1 MTPMRWPELEEPEWG
16 GAGDTL
22 ACSGELLSE
31 HALTWTSHA
40 LEPVDVPQLDQLEAL
55 EEEARSDDPAAAPG
69 CPGVRPSSSRHAPV
83 LLGSCGARG
92 AAHVAGAA
100 GQSDPPAASVGADVA
115 TEDIKPSSKKGA
127 SAGQS
132 GKQNP
137 SRRYWTPQVVCPDVD
152 PRDSVLSARRTGRPV
167 AIQRACIAL
176 TLLRVCDCP
185 PQEQAVF
192 LKALERFGPTQVANT
207 AVETATGRV
216 SVRLGPGVAEMMAI
230 LIGTR
235 SCAQVRSHVQKHFIR
250 LERERTKMIKHNPM
264 E

>member
-137 SRRYWTPQVVCPDVD
+137 SRRYWTPQVVSPDVD
-152 PRDSVLSARRTGRPV
+152 PRETELLAPSVFSVLARSVPWPFSAH
-167 AIQRACIAL
+167 A
-176 TLLRVCDCP
+176 
-185 PQEQAVF
+185 
-192 LKALERFGPTQVANT
+192 
-207 AVETATGRV
+207 
-216 SVRLGPGVAEMMAI
+216 
-230 LIGTR
+230 
-235 SCAQVRSHVQKHFIR
+235 SH
-250 LERERTKMIKHNPM
+250 
-264 E
+264 

>member
-137 SRRYWTPQVVCPDVD
+137 SRRYWTPQ
-152 PRDSVLSARRTGRPV
+152 
-167 AIQRACIAL
+167 
-176 TLLRVCDCP
+176 
-185 PQEQAVF
+185 EQAVF

-250 LERERTKMIKHNPM
+250 LERERTKMIKHKPM